1 MAPMMIGTHTISI
14 IMLALP
20 ITIMAVMN
28 LRPVMTAPLA
38 FTVLLPSH

>member
-14 IMLALP
+14 IMLEIH

-28 LRPVMTAPLA
+28 LRPVMIALLA